1 MEYKII
7 TPQVGTVKTMCDSVM
22 VEQRAPMSSN
32 VTQIGIQNNGIS
44 PQDACQLALDLF
56 VQNFPKLQELAAETA
71 RQRSEE
77 FCRETIKKLQSEG
90 NNDFTAFSD
99 PDVQYVLLNAQT
111 DYARFGTKELL
122 ESLTTLISKR
132 VKHDDEFILKV
143 TIDKALSIVNLMTS
157 EQLDL
162 LSLMFLC
169 ENVKFGHI
177 DSVQTLQKNL
187 NSWADTFASANV
199 RSMQYLTMLGCT
211 TLTLPNP
218 VKILAKTYGLP
229 NDEVDQICPPSIKA
243 LASDYGLSLAGVVLA
258 IVNAEIK
265 LRHHFDMRTW
275 IHT

>member
-1 MEYKII
+1 
-7 TPQVGTVKTMCDSVM
+7 MCDPV
-22 VEQRAPMSSN
+22 VIDQRAPMSSS
-32 VTQIGIQNNGIS
+32 VTQIGVQNNGIS
-44 PQDACQLALDLF
+44 PQDACQLALNLF
-56 VQNFPKLQELAAETA
+56 MQNFPKLQELAAETA

-77 FCRETIKKLQSEG
+77 FCRETIRKLQSEG
-90 NNDFTAFSD
+90 KNDFTAFSD

-111 DYARFGTKELL
+111 DYARFGTTELL

-132 VKHDDEFILKV
+132 VQHDDEFILKV

-162 LSLMFLC
+162 LSLMFVC

-177 DSVQTLQKNL
+177 DSLQTLQKNL
-187 NSWADTFASANV
+187 ELWADTFVSANM
-199 RSMQYLTMLGCT
+199 RSMRYLTMLGCT
-211 TLTLPNP
+211 ILTIPNP
-218 VKILAKTYGLP
+218 VKILAKTYGFSE
-229 NDEVDQICPPSIKA
+229 DEVDKICPPSIKA

-265 LRHHFDMRTW
+265 LKHHFDMRIW